1 MKHQYQK
8 PQQELLSC
16 LFETEILSGSPAGE
30 AGFLEENIITM
41 EQW

>member
-1 MKHQYQK
+1 MKKIYQK

-30 AGFLEENIITM
+30 AGTLEENVINM
-41 EQW
+41 EEW